1 MAVNADGRRMAQSGQ
16 YRSAYEACDKYRP
29 AGYDPLDRFR
39 YNIYTKTDMVT
50 QEKSNDRIVL
60 YNYLFDSYRNCFT

>member
-1 MAVNADGRRMAQSGQ
+1 MVVCLQDLVKKSVKAECIDNDMKVNADGRQMAQSGQ

-39 YNIYTKTDMVT
+39 YYK
-50 QEKSNDRIVL
+50 K
-60 YNYLFDSYRNCFT
+60 